1 MSLESRYEALKAD
14 IEAWWAKH
22 VGHPT
27 VGSIAAA
34 HLNVEGKPE
43 LDKVVAKFLEPD
55 VVAADVFHV
64 EPTEPVA
71 PAPETFLPPN
81 VG

>member
-1 MSLESRYEALKAD
+1 MSLESRYETLKAD

-43 LDKVVAKFLEPD
+43 LDKLVAKFVEPE
-55 VVAADVFHV
+55 ASEVFHV
-64 EPTEPVA
+64 EQAPVS
-71 PAPETFLPPN
+71 FLPPN

>member
-1 MSLESRYEALKAD
+1 MSLESRYDALKAD
-14 IEAWWAKH
+14 IEAWWVKH

-43 LDKVVAKFLEPD
+43 LDKVIANFTAPE
-55 VVAADVFHV
+55 AAPEVFHV
-64 EPTEPVA
+64 EPATPG
-71 PAPETFLPPN
+71 PETFLPPSAQ
-81 VG
+81 

>member
-1 MSLESRYEALKAD
+1 MSLESRYETLKAD
-14 IEAWWAKH
+14 IEGWWVKH

-43 LDKVVAKFLEPD
+43 LDKLVDKFVAPEP
-55 VVAADVFHV
+55 ADVFHV
-64 EPTEPVA
+64 EPTEVVA
-71 PAPETFLPPN
+71 PAPETFLPPS

>member
-14 IEAWWAKH
+14 IEAWWVKH

-27 VGSIAAA
+27 VGSIAAQ
-34 HLNVEGKPE
+34 HLNTEGKPE
-43 LDKVVAKFLEPD
+43 LDKLVDKFTAPEP
-55 VVAADVFHV
+55 AVFHV
-64 EPTEPVA
+64 EQPEVVT
-71 PAPETFLPPN
+71 PAPETYLPPS